1 MIKKILK
8 WTGIA
13 FLGFIVILSVTVA
26 TRQHLTYDAPY
37 PNVKS
42 SKDSA
47 VILRGKELVFG
58 PAHCADCHA
67 PGADPKAIAN
77 NIDVPLTGGFKF
89 DLPIGNFY
97 TRNITPDP
105 ETG

>member
-77 NIDVPLTGGFKF
+77 NIDVPLTG
-89 DLPIGNFY
+89 DLNLIYRSGISIQETSHQ
-97 TRNITPDP
+97 TRKPV
-105 ETG
+105 